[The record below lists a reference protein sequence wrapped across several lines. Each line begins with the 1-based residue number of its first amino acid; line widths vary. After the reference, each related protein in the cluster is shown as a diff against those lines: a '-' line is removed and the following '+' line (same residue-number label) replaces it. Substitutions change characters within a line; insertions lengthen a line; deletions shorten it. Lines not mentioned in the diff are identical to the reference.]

1 MTTAEAPRRASRR
14 ARVPTAPASFDVPC
28 AVDEALRR
36 NLILGFSVVL
46 IVFGIMGMT
55 RLWTIG
61 VGPGADRWLASA
73 ILVALVGIGGL
84 ALLKGRV
91 PLRVAKCD
99 ELGAAIRSALRVA
112 PAR

>member
-1 MTTAEAPRRASRR
+1 M
-14 ARVPTAPASFDVPC
+14 
-28 AVDEALRR
+28 
-36 NLILGFSVVL
+36 L

-55 RLWTIG
+55 LLWTIG

-91 PLRVAKCD
+91 PLRAAECD